1 MSSIVFS
8 SLLWIAVNSALPASS
23 GDENVLWPGCC
34 AADRMDKQTAKRT
47 AITASLVTLVQANLS
62 NFSSVR
68 RILHLSISNS
78 YELCRETDDTSITAA
93 LKSSASTTAESAS
106 ATEAVASTRRKASGL
121 TAMIVPTEGIGAGPA
136 LIAVSSI
143 SLGISA
149 LGVSSI
155 SLGISVLG
163 VSSSCLAVS
172 VERSR
177 HCPGVVVDVAVSAV
191 SSARSVEIVAVVKS
205 PAHRVVPGAAIDRVS
220 AVPIESPVTPPPSK
234 AAKPSD
240 SEAESEREIG
250 TAKPNAG
257 VGIPSRPRINRAPVN
272 QPRIVRGNINDIG
285 ASRLNDHRRTLR
297 GHSLLRSI
305 LQVAGV
311 FRALAHNLYGIHH
324 ILLLVVVSIAKRR
337 RP

>member
-143 SLGISA
+143 SLA
-149 LGVSSI
+149 
-155 SLGISVLG
+155 ISVLS
-163 VSSSCLAVS
+163 VSSSCLAIS
-172 VERSR
+172 VEGSGHR
-177 HCPGVVVDVAVSAV
+177 PGMVVDVAVSAV